1 MDRLRQTLALTAPG
15 ASMTLSD
22 LGGAA
27 MAAEHFVP
35 HIFFGLN
42 PMAVS
47 TVILCV
53 TYAVIIWDKLNRAIV
68 ALLGA
73 SLMVVIGAL
82 DQTEALKGI
91 DWNTI
96 GLLTGMMILVSIS
109 RRSGMFQYLA
119 IWSAQRAKAHPAGI
133 LLLLQLTTAV
143 VSALLDNVTTVLL
156 VVPVTLA
163 ITKELDVPPYP
174 FLFAEVFASN
184 IGGTATLIGDPP
196 NILIGSQVGLDFN
209 AFIVHLTPVIIVVMA
224 AQALMI
230 HLLWG
235 KALKSTPARK
245 ALVMGMSAP
254 ESILDWTLLK
264 QSLVVLT
271 IVIVAF
277 VLARPLHLE
286 PATIAMAGAAVL
298 MFLDNWQHHNEKQS
312 ENVHKTFSDVEW
324 ITIFFFIGLFIV
336 VHGVEVGGLLNLLAN
351 KLVAATGGNMATAG
365 YAILWA
371 SAFLSAI
378 VDNIPFVAT
387 MIPLIK
393 SMAPAYGGPDKIEPL
408 WWCLSLG
415 ACLGGNGTLI
425 GASANLTVA
434 GIAERNGVTFRFITY
449 TLYAMPMMVVSV
461 AICHV
466 YVWWRYF

>member
-1 MDRLRQTLALTAPG
+1 LTGRRASLSLQLALGEDDVP
-15 ASMTLSD
+15 SQ
-22 LGGAA
+22 
-27 MAAEHFVP
+27 HFVP

-42 PMAVS
+42 PMMVS
-47 TVILCV
+47 TVILCI
-53 TYAVIIWDKLNRAIV
+53 TYGVIIWDKLNRAIV

-73 SLMVVIGAL
+73 SVMIFVGAL
-82 DQTEALKGI
+82 DQDEAVKGI

-109 RRSGMFQYLA
+109 RRSGMFEYLA
-119 IWSAQRAKAHPAGI
+119 IWSAQKAKASPAGI
-133 LLLLQLTTAV
+133 LVLLQITTAV

-163 ITKELDVPPYP
+163 ITSELDVPPYP

-196 NILIGSQVGLDFN
+196 NILIGSLVGLDFN
-209 AFIVHLTPVIIVVMA
+209 AFLIHLTPVIVVIMA
-224 AQALMI
+224 VQALMI

-235 KALKSTPARK
+235 RALKSTPARR
-245 ALVMGMSAP
+245 ALVMGMSA
-254 ESILDWTLLK
+254 EGAIVDWTLLK

-271 IVIVAF
+271 AVIAGF

-286 PATIAMAGAAVL
+286 PATIAMGGAAAL
-298 MFLDNWQHHNEKQS
+298 MLLDNWQHHNEKQS
-312 ENVHKTFSDVEW
+312 ANVHKTFGDVEW
-324 ITIFFFIGLFIV
+324 ITIFFFVGLFIV
-336 VHGVEVGGLLNLLAN
+336 VHGVEVGGLLHLLAN
-351 KLVAATGGNMATAG
+351 ELVAATGGNLAHAG

-393 SMAPAYGGPDKIEPL
+393 SMAPAFGGADQIQPL

-434 GIAERNGVTFRFITY
+434 GIAERNSIPFGVVTY
-449 TLYAMPMMVVSV
+449 TLYGMPMMIVSI
-461 AICHV
+461 AISHL